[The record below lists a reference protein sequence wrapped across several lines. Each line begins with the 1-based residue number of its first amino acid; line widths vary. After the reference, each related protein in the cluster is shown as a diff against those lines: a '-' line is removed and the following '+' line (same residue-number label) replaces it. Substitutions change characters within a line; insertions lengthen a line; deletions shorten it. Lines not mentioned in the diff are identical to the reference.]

1 MICIII
7 TFVEVA
13 HHTFTYNLLF
23 IKVSFQLYNQ
33 KGERVNM
40 DINEKQST
48 LALLALAVSAFA
60 IGTTEFISVGLLPLI
75 STDLSIPVTTAGLTV
90 SLYALGVTFGA
101 PILTSLTSRM
111 SRKTL
116 LIWIM
121 IVFIV
126 GNTIATVSTTIEL
139 LLLARVISA
148 FSHGVFMS
156 IGSTIAADLVPENR
170 RATAISIMF
179 TGLTVAT
186 VTGVPFG
193 TFIGQ
198 QLGWRSAFIIIV
210 IIGVIALIANSILV
224 PSNLR
229 KGAKTTFRDQ
239 LKLVTNGRLLIL
251 FIITALGYGGTFVVF
266 TFLSPLLLDITGF
279 KEGAVA
285 IILLAY
291 GITIAIGNMIGG
303 KLSNH
308 NPIGALFYMFIVQAI
323 ILFILMFTAPFKIA
337 GLITILLMGL
347 LAFMNVPGLQV
358 YVVMLA
364 ERFVPS
370 ATDVA
375 SAINIA
381 AFNAGIAIGS
391 YLGGVI
397 TDSIGLIHTTWIGAL
412 MVLLAALLTG
422 VSRAL
427 ERKDQVSKI

>member
-1 MICIII
+1 MD
-7 TFVEVA
+7 
-13 HHTFTYNLLF
+13 
-23 IKVSFQLYNQ
+23 
-33 KGERVNM
+33 VNK
-40 DINEKQST
+40 KQST

-75 STDLSIPVTTAGLTV
+75 ANDLRIPVTTAGLTV

-101 PILTSLTSRM
+101 PILTSLTSSM

-116 LIWIM
+116 LQWIM
-121 IVFIV
+121 IVFII
-126 GNTIATVSTTIEL
+126 GNTVAAFSTTIGL
-139 LLLARVISA
+139 LLVARVISA

-170 RATAISIMF
+170 RASAISIMF

-198 QLGWRSAFIIIV
+198 QLGWRTAFITIV

-229 KGAKTTFRDQ
+229 KGVKISFRDQ
-239 LKLVTNGRLLIL
+239 LKLVTNGRLLLL

-266 TFLSPLLLDITGF
+266 TYLSPLLQDITGF
-279 KEGAVA
+279 KEGTVAV
-285 IILLAY
+285 ILLAY
-291 GITIAIGNMIGG
+291 GIAIAIGNMVGG
-303 KLSNH
+303 KLSNQ
-308 NPIGALFYMFIVQAI
+308 NPIGALFYMFIVQAVV
-323 ILFILMFTAPFKIA
+323 LFILMFTAPFKVV

-358 YVVMLA
+358 YVVILA

-370 ATDVA
+370 AVDVA

-391 YLGGVI
+391 FVGGIV

-412 MVLLAALLTG
+412 MVLAATILTG
-422 VSRAL
+422 FSRAM
-427 ERKDQVSKI
+427 ERKDRASKI